1 MCLIA
6 LAHNANPDLP
16 LVLAANRDEDYDRP
30 TLAAGFWNEAPN
42 VVGGRDA
49 RHRGSWLAVTASG
62 RVAAVTNVRG
72 GENPT
77 GRSRGLLV
85 SDYVKSS
92 VDPASYARNVA
103 DHAGDY
109 AGFHLVTGIIADT
122 FVHSGKDVRAIAP
135 GSILAISNGPIDSKW
150 EKVAQAEKI
159 VSELL
164 DLTSDPQLIT
174 RSLLQ
179 FLGTPSPGAN
189 NIEGQVF
196 VTSPRYGTRSSTV
209 IVATPDEIHFT
220 ERSYSR
226 GGAPDGG
233 NVTITLSRT

>member
-6 LAHNANPDLP
+6 LAHDAHPDLP

-30 TLAAGFWNEAPN
+30 TLAAGFWNDAPN

-49 RHRGSWLAVTASG
+49 RHRGSWLAVTREG

-72 GENPT
+72 GENPN

-92 VDPASYARNVA
+92 VDPAAYARNIA
-103 DHAGDY
+103 DHSSDY
-109 AGFHLVTGIIADT
+109 AGFHLVTGIVGGT
-122 FVHSGKDVRAIAP
+122 FVHSGKDVHTIAP
-135 GSILAISNGPIDSKW
+135 GSIFAISNGPIGSKW

-159 VSELL
+159 LRELL

-179 FLGTPSPGAN
+179 FLGTPSAVAS

-196 VTSPRYGTRSSTV
+196 VTGPRYGTRSSTV
-209 IVATPDEIHFT
+209 IVATADEIHFT
-220 ERSYSR
+220 ERSY
-226 GGAPDGG
+226 PDGG
-233 NVTITLSRT
+233 NVRITLER

>member
-6 LAHNANPDLP
+6 LAHDAHPDLP

-30 TLAAGFWNEAPN
+30 TLAAGFWNDAPN

-49 RHRGSWLAVTASG
+49 RHRGSWLAVTREG

-72 GENPT
+72 GENPA

-92 VDPASYARNVA
+92 VDPAAYARNIA
-103 DHAGDY
+103 DHSADY
-109 AGFHLVTGIIADT
+109 AGFHLVTGIIGGT
-122 FVHSGKDVRAIAP
+122 FVHSGKDVQPIAP
-135 GSILAISNGPIDSKW
+135 GSIFAISNGPIGSKW

-159 VSELL
+159 LRELL
-164 DLTSDPQLIT
+164 ELTSDPQLIT

-179 FLGTPSPGAN
+179 FLGTPSAGAS

-196 VTSPRYGTRSSTV
+196 VTGPRYGTRSSTV
-209 IVATPDEIHFT
+209 IVATADEIHFT
-220 ERSYSR
+220 ERSY
-226 GGAPDGG
+226 PDGG
-233 NVTITLSRT
+233 NVRITLTR

>member
-6 LAHNANPDLP
+6 LAHNAHPTLP

-30 TLAAGFWNEAPN
+30 TLAAGWWNDAPN

-49 RHRGSWLAVTASG
+49 RHRGSWLAVTSSG

-72 GENPT
+72 GENPK

-92 VDPASYARNVA
+92 VDPASFARNVA
-103 DHAGDY
+103 DHAADY
-109 AGFHLVTGIIADT
+109 AGFHLVTGIIGGT
-122 FVHSGKDVRAIAP
+122 FVHSGSDVRTIAP
-135 GSILAISNGPIDSKW
+135 GSIFAISNGPIDSKW
-150 EKVAQAEKI
+150 EKAAQAEKV
-159 VSELL
+159 VSDLL

-174 RSLLQ
+174 LSLLQ
-179 FLGTPSPGAN
+179 FLGTPSPGAAG
-189 NIEGQVF
+189 IEGQVF

-209 IVATPDEIHFT
+209 IVATADEIHFT

-233 NVTITLSRT
+233 TVRITLTR